1 MRHSVAS
8 VLKEADV
15 RVSILR
21 GYRRERIEIK
31 EIIKSSREKTV
42 DGSHLTVV
50 YKALISRFIMKQ

>member
-1 MRHSVAS
+1 MKHSVAS

-31 EIIKSSREKTV
+31 EIIESSCEKSV
-42 DGSHLTVV
+42 DGSHSTMV
-50 YKALISRFIMKQ
+50 YKASVYRVSL